1 MSFTELE
8 IAHLRAVTPG
18 TEVVTHLDNAG
29 SSLMPEIVINA
40 MQRYLD
46 YEIFNGG
53 YATATELASDIEDVY
68 RSIATLVNAAPS
80 EIAISDCATRA
91 WDMAFYGLEMGEG
104 DRILTTTTEYVSNW
118 AAYLHA
124 RDTRGVV
131 VEVVPDTPA
140 GDIDLEALESAI
152 DGSVKLVSINHVPT
166 HSAVV
171 NPAAEVGRIAR
182 RHGVPLLLD
191 ACQSVGH
198 LPIDVAEIGCD
209 MMSATSR
216 KFLRGPRGEGFLFV
230 RSDFID
236 RLPPVFVELH
246 NTTTVLP
253 ERIEVRDDAKRY
265 ETWEKN
271 FAGVVGMGAA
281 AAYARD
287 LGMDRI
293 WHRIQH
299 LAALARL
306 SLADL
311 PWVTV
316 HDKGSVKGGIVSFAV
331 EGRRSDDVVASLR
344 GRGINVSASTRLS
357 APIDMH
363 GRDLDDLVRAS
374 FHAFNTEDEIAELVD
389 ALTSP

>member
-1 MSFTELE
+1 MSFTDLE
-8 IAHLRAVTPG
+8 IAQLRAVTPG

-40 MQRYLD
+40 VQRYLD
-46 YEIFNGG
+46 HEIFNGG
-53 YATATELASDIEDVY
+53 YATQNELAQDIEDVY
-68 RSIATLVNAAPS
+68 RSLATLIGADPS
-80 EIAISDCATRA
+80 EIAVSDCATRA
-91 WDMAFYGLEMGEG
+91 WDMAFYGLPMGEG

-118 AAYLHA
+118 AAYLHL
-124 RDTRGVV
+124 RDTRGVE

-140 GDIDLEALESAI
+140 GDIDVDALDAAI
-152 DGSVKLVSINHVPT
+152 DGSVKLISINHVPT

-182 RHGVPLLLD
+182 RHGVPFLLD

-198 LPIDVAEIGCD
+198 LPIDVTEIGCD
-209 MMSATSR
+209 MLSATSR

-236 RLPPVFVELH
+236 RLPPVFVELL

-253 ERIEVRDDAKRY
+253 ERIELRDDARRY

-271 FAGVVGMGAA
+271 YAGVVGMGAA

-287 LGMDRI
+287 LGMERI
-293 WHRIQH
+293 WKRIQH
-299 LAALARL
+299 LAAVARL
-306 SLADL
+306 ALADL

-316 HDKGSVKGGIVSFAV
+316 RDKGTVKGGIVSFTV
-331 EGRRSDDVVASLR
+331 DGRPSPEVVASLR

-357 APIDMH
+357 APVDMH

-374 FHAFNTEDEIAELVD
+374 FHAYNTEDEIAHLVD
-389 ALTSP
+389 ALKSL